1 MKSKSVLKAAG
12 ALAVAA
18 GVVLGAGSWVQA
30 TESVGLQ
37 IATAEQTAA
46 VKQRQELMKSI
57 GGNAKAITEYL
68 KASKGTK
75 EEAAAAA
82 AKIGELANE
91 IPEAFKVEAS
101 LSEMDA
107 VGKKRGKPEIW
118 LDWEGFVEH
127 AEMLEQKAVA
137 LAAAFETDD
146 GSGIQAAFGDMGKNG
161 CGSCHDDFR
170 GPKVE

>member
-82 AKIGELANE
+82 AKRSEEHTSELQ
-91 IPEAFKVEAS
+91 S
-101 LSEMDA
+101 LMRISYA
-107 VGKKRGKPEIW
+107 VFCLKKKT
-118 LDWEGFVEH
+118 
-127 AEMLEQKAVA
+127 QK
-137 LAAAFETDD
+137 
-146 GSGIQAAFGDMGKNG
+146 
-161 CGSCHDDFR
+161 
-170 GPKVE
+170 

>member
-1 MKSKSVLKAAG
+1 
-12 ALAVAA
+12 
-18 GVVLGAGSWVQA
+18 
-30 TESVGLQ
+30 
-37 IATAEQTAA
+37 
-46 VKQRQELMKSI
+46 MKSI

-107 VGKKRGKPEIW
+107 VGKNRGKPEIW

-127 AEMLEQKAVA
+127 RSEEHTSELQSLMRISYAVFC
-137 LAAAFETDD
+137 LKK
-146 GSGIQAAFGDMGKNG
+146 KN
-161 CGSCHDDFR
+161 
-170 GPKVE
+170 K

>member
-57 GGNAKAITEYL
+57 DRKSTRRTPVTNAHLVCRLLLEKKKIKKNDTHAHDEKHGKATCQP
-68 KASKGTK
+68 TRH
-75 EEAAAAA
+75 
-82 AKIGELANE
+82 N
-91 IPEAFKVEAS
+91 
-101 LSEMDA
+101 
-107 VGKKRGKPEIW
+107 
-118 LDWEGFVEH
+118 
-127 AEMLEQKAVA
+127 
-137 LAAAFETDD
+137 
-146 GSGIQAAFGDMGKNG
+146 
-161 CGSCHDDFR
+161 
-170 GPKVE
+170 

>member
-68 KASKGTK
+68 KASKGNK
-75 EEAAAAA
+75 EEADAAAP
-82 AKIGELANE
+82 KIGELAHD
-91 IPEAFKVEAS
+91 ILEALKVEAS
-101 LSEMDA
+101 LSERDA
-107 VGKKRGKPEIW
+107 VRTNRGQHVIARDREE
-118 LDWEGFVEH
+118 DRRGVGR
-127 AEMLEQKAVA
+127 
-137 LAAAFETDD
+137 DR
-146 GSGIQAAFGDMGKNG
+146 GDK
-161 CGSCHDDFR
+161 
-170 GPKVE
+170 

>member
-1 MKSKSVLKAAG
+1 
-12 ALAVAA
+12 
-18 GVVLGAGSWVQA
+18 
-30 TESVGLQ
+30 
-37 IATAEQTAA
+37 
-46 VKQRQELMKSI
+46 MKSI

-107 VGKKRGKPEIW
+107 VGKNRGKPEIW

-127 AEMLEQKAVA
+127 AELLEQKAVA

-146 GSGIQAAFGDMGKNG
+146 SSGIQAAFGALGR
-161 CGSCHDDFR
+161 SEEHTS
-170 GPKVE
+170 ELQS

>member
-68 KASKGTK
+68 KASTRTK
-75 EEAAAAA
+75 EDAAAAA

-91 IPEAFKVEAS
+91 LPEAFKDEDSISDTDIGRAS
-101 LSEMDA
+101 GRE
-107 VGKKRGKPEIW
+107 RW
-118 LDWEGFVEH
+118 
-127 AEMLEQKAVA
+127 
-137 LAAAFETDD
+137 
-146 GSGIQAAFGDMGKNG
+146 
-161 CGSCHDDFR
+161 
-170 GPKVE
+170 